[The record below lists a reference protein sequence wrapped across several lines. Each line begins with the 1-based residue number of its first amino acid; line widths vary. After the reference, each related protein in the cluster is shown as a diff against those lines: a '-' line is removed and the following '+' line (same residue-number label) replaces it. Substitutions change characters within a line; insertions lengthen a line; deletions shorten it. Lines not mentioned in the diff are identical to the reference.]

1 MPRKYFYANSLQEAQ
16 AKLDREDVCGVHRV
30 GDIKEFAYDLREEPP
45 DAAGLMYSYA
55 CKITLRPQAESVDDT
70 TDLVLLTLGGNDARF
85 ETIISTCFSP
95 YIQFIHEGANGPKC
109 KAAIETAE
117 NALPNI
123 MDDLEEKLDKLLS
136 ERMAGNPNSQ
146 VVLSSYPLLSLER
159 DYGLKLDSGEF
170 YPSVREV
177 RRLGELAVTYQRD
190 MVQRLE
196 RRYPGRVKLI
206 DSTPSAF
213 AGHEPHPLWGF
224 VNGDRWINQFV
235 ETEGDY
241 ADDGTVHAKNIL
253 EKEHFWHPNIAGH
266 REWSKLIEASGVT
279 PSAPLI
285 GDRDAALDVVFV
297 LDATAS
303 MAKNWKL
310 TVQSIKSTMTRFEET
325 DVRFAL
331 VTYQDHPDGG
341 GEPGNYPA
349 RVEQGFTSDAD
360 TMYRALDGVQLASAG
375 DPAESVYSGIMTGLT
390 LDGWR
395 PGASKTVLVIGDGAA
410 KDPEPV
416 TGYTWNQIRGQAL
429 ASTTARISVLDND
442 ALTAVGL
449 PELAVGTGGSII
461 PQADPATPSD
471 TMADEIK
478 ETTARPFAWLQGPY
492 VDRVGST
499 VQFDARASFARGG
512 SHLVKFEWDF
522 DGDGTYDRVSAS
534 PETLYRYDNEIVGFA
549 QVRVTDAVGRT
560 AVAAAD
566 LAMTRDGDVFPDEFD
581 NCPDVA
587 NPLQQD
593 ANQNRIGDACEPL
606 ENFEI
611 RPPAL
616 IEPPT
621 PSPSPSASA
630 SPSPTT
636 SPTPS
641 PEPSLTPSA
650 SPSPDPSASP
660 SMSPSEQPSASP
672 SPQPSASPSPSAA
685 PSPTGLPPRPTGP
698 APTSSPT
705 APRPSSPAASDP
717 TPGRPGLPKTGA
729 TT

>member
-1 MPRKYFYANSLQEAQ
+1 MRSLNNWGQNFSNWLSAIGIKHTYVSRACSGGEIRHLFESRSFSLPRKYFYANSLQEAQ
-16 AKLDREDVCGVHRV
+16 TKLDREDVCGAHRA
-30 GDIKEFAYDLREEPP
+30 GDIKEFTYDLREEPP
-45 DAAGLMYSYA
+45 DAVGLMYSYE

-70 TDLVLLTLGGNDARF
+70 TDLVLLTMGGNDARF
-85 ETIISTCFSP
+85 KTIISTCFSP
-95 YIQFIHEGANGPKC
+95 SIQFIHEGANGPKC
-109 KAAIETAE
+109 KAAVESAE
-117 NALPNI
+117 ENLQDI
-123 MDDLEEKLDKLLS
+123 MDDLEASIDKLLS
-136 ERMAGNPNSQ
+136 ERMAGNPSSQ

-190 MVQRLE
+190 VVQRLE
-196 RRYPGRVKLI
+196 RRYPGRVKLV

-224 VNGDRWINQFV
+224 ANGDRWINQFV

-241 ADDGTVHAKNIL
+241 ADDGTVHAKNTL
-253 EKEHFWHPNIAGH
+253 EKENFWHPNIAGH

-303 MAKNWKL
+303 MAKNWKV
-310 TVQSIKSTMTRFEET
+310 TVQSVKSTMARFEET

-349 RVEQGFTSDAD
+349 RVEQGFTSDVD
-360 TMYRALDGVQLASAG
+360 SMYRALDGVQLASAG

-390 LDGWR
+390 LGGWR
-395 PGASKTVLVIGDGAA
+395 PGASRTVLVIGDGAA

-416 TGYTWNQIRGQAL
+416 TGYTWNQIRGQAFT
-429 ASTTARISVLDND
+429 STTARISVLDDD

-461 PQADPATPSD
+461 PQADPAAPSD

-478 ETTARPFAWLQGPY
+478 ETAASPFAWLQGPY

-534 PETLYRYDNEIVGFA
+534 PETLYRYDNESVGFA
-549 QVRVTDAVGRT
+549 QVRVTDA
-560 AVAAAD
+560 AA
-566 LAMTRDGDVFPDEFD
+566 
-581 NCPDVA
+581 
-587 NPLQQD
+587 
-593 ANQNRIGDACEPL
+593 
-606 ENFEI
+606 
-611 RPPAL
+611 
-616 IEPPT
+616 
-621 PSPSPSASA
+621 
-630 SPSPTT
+630 
-636 SPTPS
+636 
-641 PEPSLTPSA
+641 
-650 SPSPDPSASP
+650 
-660 SMSPSEQPSASP
+660 
-672 SPQPSASPSPSAA
+672 
-685 PSPTGLPPRPTGP
+685 
-698 APTSSPT
+698 
-705 APRPSSPAASDP
+705 
-717 TPGRPGLPKTGA
+717 
-729 TT
+729 